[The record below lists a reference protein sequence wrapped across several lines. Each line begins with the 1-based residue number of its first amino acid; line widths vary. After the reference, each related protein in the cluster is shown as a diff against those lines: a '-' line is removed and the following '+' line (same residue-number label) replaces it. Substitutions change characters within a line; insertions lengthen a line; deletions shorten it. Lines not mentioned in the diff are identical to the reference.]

1 MQSHKR
7 PHELSDILLKN
18 LIRPLRL
25 NLQPAPFTLLQRA
38 GRPISKA
45 AIIPKQLSLSSA
57 QFSSLKSRRRK
68 KLSNSLTLPL
78 FVKRQG
84 RVSGGASY
92 RASLICQPI
101 VFRSSKQ
108 PVFKSFFPVS
118 DELSF
123 RCPDICRGRAAHS
136 TQARKKVNTFTYL
149 PPDF

>member
-38 GRPISKA
+38 GRPISEA

-92 RASLICQPI
+92 RAELICQPI

-123 RCPDICRGRAAHS
+123 RCTDMCRGRAAH
-136 TQARKKVNTFTYL
+136 FTELTRDNNPWLL
-149 PPDF
+149 PTA